1 MDNAYIILIIV
12 IILIIIFILYKRKH
26 KESFANNLVVNGLYF
41 DTTSQNYVILIHNT
55 WVVLQ
60 DPALS
65 NLYDKSTAITI
76 TLPPYYFPKAF
87 NNAKFHLPSPS
98 TQNMPSI
105 TMQQYDSSTHSATN
119 SFYILT
125 ESGFNALNFRKT
137 FTYPYLPT
145 TAEIYTGPNIYT
157 YPTETI

>member
-26 KESFANNLVVNGLYF
+26 KETFANNLLVNGLYF
-41 DTTSQNYVILIHNT
+41 DTTSQSYVILIHDT
-55 WVVLQ
+55 WVALQ
-60 DPALS
+60 EPALS
-65 NLYDKSTAITI
+65 NLYDKSTAIKI
-76 TLPPYYFPKAF
+76 TLLPYNFPKTF

-98 TQNMPSI
+98 TQNMPSV
-105 TMQQYDSSTHSATN
+105 TMQYYDSSTQSATN

-137 FTYPYLPT
+137 LKYPYLPS
-145 TAEIYTGPNIYT
+145 TAWIYTGPKSYT